1 MRFGVEKKQEANGL
15 SWSEETTR
23 PRLHEEQYDDDDD
36 LRVPCPPHTTE
47 RRLVNKIDLHV
58 LPYLCILYLLAFLD
72 RVNISNANI
81 FGLSKELHLLKDNR
95 YNICLVIFF
104 VPYVLFEIPSNVL
117 LKKFKPNVWLSF
129 CMFPGCFYL
138 IGMWYRRHEAQ
149 RRYSFFFSSTTLAG
163 AFGALL
169 ASAIGKMD
177 GLRGYQGWRWIF
189 ILEGTLTCLVSFA
202 FFFLIPTFPEDAKW
216 LTPEERTYVSA
227 RLRQDQGR
235 SALERKITLS
245 DVVQVFK
252 DPKIVIGGFMYFG
265 LIVPGIR
272 THPVQRVKLL
282 TLSAYGYAYFSPG
295 IIQSYGYSR
304 IQTQLY
310 SVPPWAAAF
319 GFAMIIAYLSDK
331 TKHRFLFTLIPIF
344 VALAGFATLL
354 AVHNNKQIQY
364 AALFLCAMGAYSAMP
379 VIVCWFNMNLGGHHR
394 RAIGSAWQVGF
405 GNIGG
410 IIAVFAFLAKDSPK
424 YVPGYMSV
432 TDGEELDNP
441 NSNTTTHLSTI
452 VENESLLPA
461 TFRHNSGYTSLKR
474 ALSCEGDSDLFEGDG
489 PPSKQHK
496 LTTVSIPAI
505 DPSSLDIPASLATS
519 LPHHPAPASQSNNV
533 TIPVAT
539 ASTLTTQ
546 PAQYHGVPYDG
557 QQLNALDAPT
567 QPWKPQYSINLL
579 SLQILKYKSKNSRE
593 TCELSL
599 TRELL
604 DMCFEQ
610 MDPKTF
616 TTIFVKHGRLL
627 VEIRDLEEILGN
639 TFVKKY
645 LVKNGIPQGA
655 LAAPGGT
662 QSGLMDPYRVLS
674 IAFSSGCQ
682 ECKRS
687 TDYKYIYWV
696 FCRCIC
702 ELCMKEHMLS
712 QDGVLEMLRQ
722 AKFKHPERIGML
734 LLCIVYKANGSA
746 KPFYNRIYYDAI
758 VRALITNYKAFEA
771 TENIPRTISFH
782 TWCTRQQHRIN
793 NRLLAARLMRRWQ
806 NNVAAE
812 EVRRHIEE
820 NDDTRLERNLQ
831 IKAMVADM
839 EPPIPADV
847 LEDCPAYKNQSTF
860 AGLLTELAWTILE
873 PKIKAYAR
881 SRRVESI
888 KKQL

>member
-15 SWSEETTR
+15 GWSEETTR

-36 LRVPCPPHTTE
+36 LRVLCPPHTTE

-72 RVNISNANI
+72 RHRRVNISNANI
-81 FGLSKELHLLKDNR
+81 FGLSKELDLLKDNR

-129 CMFPGCFYL
+129 FSNYAGILTTRFFLGVFETGKLRHVSSALGCFYL

-265 LIVPGIR
+265 LIVP
-272 THPVQRVKLL
+272 
-282 TLSAYGYAYFSPG
+282 AYGYAYFSPG

-354 AVHNNKQIQY
+354 VVHNNKQVQY

-424 YVPGYMSV
+424 YVPGYSICLAFICLSAFSCITYFMACAYQNRQRDRSV
-432 TDGEELDNP
+432 RDM
-441 NSNTTTHLSTI
+441 
-452 VENESLLPA
+452 
-461 TFRHNSGYTSLKR
+461 
-474 ALSCEGDSDLFEGDG
+474 
-489 PPSKQHK
+489 
-496 LTTVSIPAI
+496 
-505 DPSSLDIPASLATS
+505 
-519 LPHHPAPASQSNNV
+519 
-533 TIPVAT
+533 
-539 ASTLTTQ
+539 
-546 PAQYHGVPYDG
+546 
-557 QQLNALDAPT
+557 
-567 QPWKPQYSINLL
+567 
-579 SLQILKYKSKNSRE
+579 
-593 TCELSL
+593 SL
-599 TRELL
+599 TE
-604 DMCFEQ
+604 FE
-610 MDPKTF
+610 K
-616 TTIFVKHGRLL
+616 
-627 VEIRDLEEILGN
+627 
-639 TFVKKY
+639 
-645 LVKNGIPQGA
+645 
-655 LAAPGGT
+655 
-662 QSGLMDPYRVLS
+662 
-674 IAFSSGCQ
+674 
-682 ECKRS
+682 
-687 TDYKYIYWV
+687 
-696 FCRCIC
+696 
-702 ELCMKEHMLS
+702 
-712 QDGVLEMLRQ
+712 
-722 AKFKHPERIGML
+722 
-734 LLCIVYKANGSA
+734 
-746 KPFYNRIYYDAI
+746 
-758 VRALITNYKAFEA
+758 
-771 TENIPRTISFH
+771 
-782 TWCTRQQHRIN
+782 
-793 NRLLAARLMRRWQ
+793 
-806 NNVAAE
+806 
-812 EVRRHIEE
+812 
-820 NDDTRLERNLQ
+820 
-831 IKAMVADM
+831 
-839 EPPIPADV
+839 
-847 LEDCPAYKNQSTF
+847 
-860 AGLLTELAWTILE
+860 TELGDMSPDYRYML
-873 PKIKAYAR
+873 
-881 SRRVESI
+881 
-888 KKQL
+888 